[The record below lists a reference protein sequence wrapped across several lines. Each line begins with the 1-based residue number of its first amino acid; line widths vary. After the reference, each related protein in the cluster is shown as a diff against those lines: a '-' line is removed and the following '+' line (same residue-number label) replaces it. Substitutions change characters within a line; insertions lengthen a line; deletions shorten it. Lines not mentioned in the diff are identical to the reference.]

1 MRSDHCHK
9 KHGPVSYFFA
19 CSLPED
25 WFTNEHISCSR
36 LDETNANS
44 RRLPRLPG
52 DPETFMRFAGWI
64 VFPALTF
71 AMLLSISRSAFSED
85 KGFFLYAGTYTG
97 FKYISHGNPVSG
109 SHSEG
114 IYVSRF
120 QASTGD
126 VTEAQLAA
134 KISNPSFLAVSPD
147 HRFLYAASEDPLSV
161 GPARDH
167 ESYVSAYA
175 IDRKTGKL
183 RLLNSVPSGGTST
196 CYLSVDKT
204 GKYVLTASFGSGSI
218 SILKVRKD
226 GSLGEQASFV
236 QHIGHSGNQTQAHP
250 SSSDVS
256 PDNRFVSV
264 ADLGLDKVLI
274 YHFDPVTGALSPLEP
289 AFASVPAGSGPRHFI
304 FDAAG
309 KHAYLMNELTDVV
322 TVYAWDSGQG
332 TLTNLQDVSTELPDY
347 VGTNHTA
354 EIAISPNGKFLYQ
367 SNRRLRKD
375 DVRGP
380 DTIGVFAIDSE
391 KGTLTP
397 VEQSPTGGIMP
408 RSFAIDPTGKYLL
421 AANEV
426 TNNIVVFALNQA
438 TGKLSKTGKE
448 IKVDTPVCL
457 QFVPAR

>member
-1 MRSDHCHK
+1 MKYRRRF
-9 KHGPVSYFFA
+9 V
-19 CSLPED
+19 LPLV
-25 WFTNEHISCSR
+25 TLGLILS
-36 LDETNANS
+36 A
-44 RRLPRLPG
+44 
-52 DPETFMRFAGWI
+52 
-64 VFPALTF
+64 TF
-71 AMLLSISRSAFSED
+71 ASPATAKD
-85 KGFFLYAGTYTG
+85 KEFFLYAGTYTG
-97 FKYISHGNPVSG
+97 FKYISHGNPVRG
-109 SHSEG
+109 GHSEG
-114 IYVSRF
+114 IYVGRF
-120 QASTGD
+120 RPATGEL
-126 VTEAQLAA
+126 TEAHLAV

-147 HRFLYAASEDPLSV
+147 HKFLYAASEDPLSV

-204 GKYVLTASFGSGSI
+204 GKYVLTASYGSGSI
-218 SILKVRKD
+218 SILRVRKD
-226 GSLGEQASFV
+226 GSLGEQTSFV
-236 QHIGHSGNQTQAHP
+236 QRIGHSGNQTQAHP
-250 SSSDVS
+250 SANDVS
-256 PDNRFVSV
+256 PDNRFVAV
-264 ADLGLDKVLI
+264 PDLGLDKVLI
-274 YHFDPVTGALSPLEP
+274 YHFDPTTGTLSPLDP
-289 AFASVPAGSGPRHFI
+289 AFAALPPGSGPRHFV

-322 TVYAWDSGQG
+322 TVYAWDSARG
-332 TLTNLQDVSTELPDY
+332 TLTALQDVSTELPDY

-354 EIAISPNGKFLYQ
+354 EIVISPNGKFLYQ
-367 SNRRLRKD
+367 SNRRLNKD

-380 DTIGVFAIDSE
+380 DTIGVFAIDPE

-397 VEQSPTGGIMP
+397 VEQTLTGGVMP

-421 AANEV
+421 TANEI
-426 TNNIVVFALNQA
+426 TNNIVVFSIDEA

>member
-1 MRSDHCHK
+1 MGRAVSTPKARRS
-9 KHGPVSYFFA
+9 
-19 CSLPED
+19 LRE
-25 WFTNEHISCSR
+25 EI
-36 LDETNANS
+36 LE
-44 RRLPRLPG
+44 
-52 DPETFMRFAGWI
+52 EFMRCSSRI
-64 VFPALTF
+64 VLRVVALGLALVIARPAV
-71 AMLLSISRSAFSED
+71 ARD
-85 KGFFLYAGTYTG
+85 KEFLLYAGTYTG

-109 SHSEG
+109 SHSQG

-120 QASTGD
+120 RPATGEL
-126 VTEAQLAA
+126 TEAQLATRV
-134 KISNPSFLAVSPD
+134 SNPSFLAVSPD

-183 RLLNSVPSGGTST
+183 RLLNLVPSGGTST

-204 GKYVLTASFGSGSI
+204 GKYILTASFGSGSI
-218 SILKVRKD
+218 SILRVKKD
-226 GSLGEQASFV
+226 GSLGEQSAFM
-236 QHIGHSGNQTQAHP
+236 QHIGHSGNPTQAHP
-250 SSSDVS
+250 SSNDVS
-256 PDNRFVSV
+256 PDNHFVSV

-274 YHFDPVTGALSPLEP
+274 YHFDPNTGALSPLEP
-289 AFASVPAGSGPRHFI
+289 AFAALPAGSGPRHFI

-322 TVYAWDSGQG
+322 SVYAWDSTHG
-332 TLTNLQDVSTELPDY
+332 TLTSLQDVSTELPDY
-347 VGTNHTA
+347 VGSNHTA

-380 DTIGVFAIDSE
+380 DTIGVFAIDPG

-397 VEQSPTGGIMP
+397 VEQASTEGIMP
-408 RSFAIDPTGKYLL
+408 RSFTIDPTGKYLL

-426 TNNIVVFALNQA
+426 TNNIVVFSIDET